1 MLCNYSGKSIIASNF
16 WYIEGP
22 IEVFVAC
29 SEKNW
34 NCPMEKKYNN
44 RKMHLKNYVSI
55 CPIRHFGMILSICY
69 ELFVFFLTLCWML
82 VINKQ
87 GLSGFSTWD
96 FKKHVNGFFAKHVEK
111 IFANVNEILMN
122 VQGVTQIRNYLLN
135 QIILISFIKNR

>member
-1 MLCNYSGKSIIASNF
+1 MLENVMQLFGEINNSKQFLVEILKGQLKFLLHVVKKIEIAP
-16 WYIEGP
+16 W
-22 IEVFVAC
+22 
-29 SEKNW
+29 K
-34 NCPMEKKYNN
+34 KKYNN

-55 CPIRHFGMILSICY
+55 CPIRHFGMILSIRY

-122 VQGVTQIRNYLLN
+122 EHCAGLPK
-135 QIILISFIKNR
+135 S

>member
-1 MLCNYSGKSIIASNF
+1 MLENVMQLFGEINNSKQF
-16 WYIEGP
+16 LVEGP

-44 RKMHLKNYVSI
+44 RKMHLKNFVSI
-55 CPIRHFGMILSICY
+55 CPIRHFGMILSIRY

-111 IFANVNEILMN
+111 IFANVRKWNFNECT
-122 VQGVTQIRNYLLN
+122 GLLKSE
-135 QIILISFIKNR
+135 IAW